1 MVDGTSTVP
10 KPVQT
15 HRAGL
20 VHNLLQAT
28 EVDVRLVGM
37 LIALA
42 VIWIGFQFL
51 SHGLFLTPR
60 NLWNLSVQT
69 AVISILANGM
79 VLIIVS
85 RGIDLS
91 VGSLIGFLGMIMVVT
106 QSEVLP
112 WLAGSTVP
120 GTWLIVIIVGL
131 IFGAAIG
138 AMQGFIIAYL
148 QVPAFIVTLAGL
160 LVWRGAAYLV
170 TTGRTVP
177 AIDPIY
183 KWFGGGATGTI
194 GANWSW
200 VVGVIACIGIV
211 TSIIMSR
218 GQRRRFHFPLRPIWA
233 EVFLSVVGCGTAL
246 GAIAVINAYPMPPIL
261 ARRYAEAHNIP
272 WPDGGLF
279 ISFGL
284 SVPVLIALLA
294 ALVMAFVSK
303 RTRFGRYVFAIGGNP
318 DAAALAGI
326 NVRKVIMQTFIVM
339 GILCDRRRARRHGA
353 PRCCHRRPG
362 HQLRA
367 LHDRCDGHRR
377 HLLCRRHWHH
387 FRRHAGAA
395 GDAVAAVGHGADG
408 HRYAHAERHHRH
420 RAGHCGRHRYR
431 VPTAG
436 DMSGN
441 TEMHL

>member
-15 HRAGL
+15 HRAGI

-112 WLAGSTVP
+112 WLAGFTVP

-138 AMQGFIIAYL
+138 ALQGFIIAYL

-211 TSIIMSR
+211 TSIILSR

-233 EVFLSVVGCGTAL
+233 EVFLSVVGCATAL

-339 GILCDRRRARRHGA
+339 GILTTVGALVATARLAAATAGLGTNYELYTIAATVIGGTSFAGGIGTISGAMLGALVMQSLQSGMELMGIDTPMQNVIIGVVLVMAVGIDTAYRRRA
-353 PRCCHRRPG
+353 
-362 HQLRA
+362 
-367 LHDRCDGHRR
+367 
-377 HLLCRRHWHH
+377 
-387 FRRHAGAA
+387 
-395 GDAVAAVGHGADG
+395 
-408 HRYAHAERHHRH
+408 
-420 RAGHCGRHRYR
+420 
-431 VPTAG
+431 T
-436 DMSGN
+436 
-441 TEMHL
+441 